1 MLLTFSSSAF
11 VLSGIA
17 VLCSGQES
25 IRLLANSRGID
36 QPDFRYVA
44 WDGINDAQQVL
55 AGTGLDYTEDTW
67 NVPGTADVELLA
79 FVSLTPENQIAALA
93 LGFSEEVWDC
103 YINHYDDFTW
113 AELAT
118 EGVQQYFIILGWSE
132 NSWTGA
138 TDPPESDDFFFDELS
153 SEEKTAAEEI
163 CYFELLWN
171 GESLDTSGGSTASTT
186 VVLAAAIGTAVAG
199 IFFM

>member
-11 VLSGIA
+11 VLSSIA

-67 NVPGTADVELLA
+67 NVPGTRLSHL
-79 FVSLTPENQIAALA
+79 
-93 LGFSEEVWDC
+93 
-103 YINHYDDFTW
+103 
-113 AELAT
+113 
-118 EGVQQYFIILGWSE
+118 
-132 NSWTGA
+132 
-138 TDPPESDDFFFDELS
+138 PP
-153 SEEKTAAEEI
+153 KTR
-163 CYFELLWN
+163 
-171 GESLDTSGGSTASTT
+171 
-186 VVLAAAIGTAVAG
+186 
-199 IFFM
+199 